1 MSGQGLL
8 VARMVVPKVVGI
20 THKIAGNPRYIV
32 GDSWF
37 VLRDSGNIILVYS

>member
-20 THKIAGNPRYIV
+20 THKIAGNPEYIV
-32 GDSWF
+32 GDSRF
-37 VLRDSGNIILVYS
+37 VLELSFEELFVSC